1 MVAVNLETKSFFNKK
16 MIKYCDRL
24 GISEL
29 PLLIFTKEE
38 LKLAGYTPKQIQ
50 HTYKHELGLSWY
62 KGQLDN
68 VNQSVVYLNLEN
80 SDFLW
85 QMIDILIHELIHIRF
100 PDLEHGDEFQCTIN
114 EVIMGKRF

>member
-1 MVAVNLETKSFFNKK
+1 MVAVNLETKSFFTKK

-38 LKLAGYTPKQIQ
+38 LKMAGLSEKQIRS
-50 HTYKHELGLSWY
+50 HFKHELGLSWY

-68 VNQSVVYLNLEN
+68 VNQSVVWLNPDN

-85 QMIDILIHELIHIRF
+85 QMIDILIHELIHIRY
-100 PDLEHGDEFQCTIN
+100 PDMEHGDEFQFTIN